1 METVPPEMERSLAAK
16 LVEDSERE
24 KLSDAVSPA
33 LSEATSELIEMVGLR
48 VSTVRVT
55 ELLASDPSALRFPE
69 ESENLD
75 DATEIT
81 PLVVLSAVGV
91 KVAE

>member
-33 LSEATSELIEMVGLR
+33 LSEATSELIEMVGAVVSAIVIESDCHVLR
-48 VSTVRVT
+48 LPHSIERSLAV
-55 ELLASDPSALRFPE
+55 ELLVPR
-69 ESENLD
+69 
-75 DATEIT
+75 
-81 PLVVLSAVGV
+81 
-91 KVAE
+91 VAIMSTS

>member
-1 METVPPEMERSLAAK
+1 
-16 LVEDSERE
+16 
-24 KLSDAVSPA
+24 
-33 LSEATSELIEMVGLR
+33 MVGLR

-81 PLVVLSAVGV
+81 PLVVLSAEGV
-91 KVAE
+91 NVAE